1 LLAVLESR
9 FKENRLRRLIPA
21 ILFILTL
28 TLSASAQ
35 SAPKPDWSPWNWI
48 IGTWDGQAAG
58 KPGAGTGSFSLLYSL
73 DHAVLLRKSISSYKA
88 SANAAKTKHEDLM
101 VVYEENNHWRAD
113 YWDSERHVIHYS
125 ITMGEGTAT
134 FLSDKSANSPTY
146 RLVYKRMVKGALS
159 VEFAVAPPGSQ
170 EFKTYVSGICQRR
183 PGT

>member
-1 LLAVLESR
+1 LESR
-9 FKENRLRRLIPA
+9 FKENRLQRLIPA

-73 DHAVLLRKSISSYKA
+73 DHAVLVRKSISAYKA
-88 SANAAKTKHEDLM
+88 SAKAAKTRHEDLM

-134 FLSDKSANSPTY
+134 FLSDKSATSPTY

-159 VEFAVAPPGSQ
+159 VEFAIAPPGSQ

-183 PGT
+183 PGS